1 MDRIGVDMDARARM
15 PRGLR
20 PSTGRP
26 CQPGA
31 GAEPHAAI
39 IMVPRPPGHDCGVQR
54 CGAAVQRCGAAVQG
68 GDVQGVFS
76 LRTQEP
82 RPGLLLFES
91 RLD

>member
-31 GAEPHAAI
+31 GAEPHTAI
-39 IMVPRPPGHDCGVQR
+39 IMVPRPPGHDG
-54 CGAAVQRCGAAVQG
+54 GVQRCGAAVQG
-68 GDVQGVFS
+68 GDVQGGFS
-76 LRTQEP
+76 LRTPEP